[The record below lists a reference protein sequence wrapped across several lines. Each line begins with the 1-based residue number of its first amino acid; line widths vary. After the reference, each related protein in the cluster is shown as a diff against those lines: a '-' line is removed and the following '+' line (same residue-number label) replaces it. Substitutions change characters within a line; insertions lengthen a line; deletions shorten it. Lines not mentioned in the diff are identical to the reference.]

1 MAAVRGGSR
10 GLQEIL
16 KLVPKVSFAAAYGS
30 AVIKQDGYAG
40 SGMVDYIFAVDR
52 PDQWHAENIRM
63 NGFRHYSPLGALGG
77 TGVAMIQKLGAGVYF
92 NVPRLDHGEAKYA
105 VIQTDALCKE
115 LRDWNNLYLSG
126 RLQKPVATLVPNADV
141 DQAQAENLRAALHSA
156 LVFLPERFSDTQLY
170 TAISSL
176 SYMGDPRMTAG
187 GEHPDKPQMI
197 AQGQEQAFAALY
209 SDALKSAEG
218 AGLCAATSGGG
229 DKVMVIE
236 QDMSPAARA
245 RVYSTLPESVIQL
258 TANKLRGGGG
268 VGGVVSKGDARDF
281 VAEAIERDPSQAR
294 PMLAHSISAIVRP
307 AAKVQMVKGL
317 FSFGAAT
324 AAKYVAHKIKRTF
337 DKR

>member
-1 MAAVRGGSR
+1 MAAAGGGGR

-52 PDQWHAENIRM
+52 PDQWHSENLRM

-77 TGVAMIQKLGAGVYF
+77 SGVAMIQKLGAGVYF

-105 VIQTDALCKE
+105 VIQTDRLCKE
-115 LRDWNNLYLSG
+115 LRCWNDLYLSG

-141 DQAQAENLRAALHSA
+141 EEAQGENLSAALHSA
-156 LVFLPERFSDTQLY
+156 LIFLPESFSDTQLY

-197 AQGQEQAFAALY
+197 AQGQEDAFAALY
-209 SDALKSAEG
+209 ANALKSAEASG
-218 AGLCAATSGGG
+218 VCAATSGGG
-229 DKVMVIE
+229 GKTIE
-236 QDMSPAARA
+236 QDTCPSARA
-245 RVYSTLPESVIQL
+245 RIFSALPDSIIQI
-258 TANKLRGGGG
+258 TANKLRG
-268 VGGVVSKGDARDF
+268 VGGGDARDF

-307 AAKVQMVKGL
+307 AAKTQMIKGL

-324 AAKYVAHKIKRTF
+324 AAKYVAHKIRRTF